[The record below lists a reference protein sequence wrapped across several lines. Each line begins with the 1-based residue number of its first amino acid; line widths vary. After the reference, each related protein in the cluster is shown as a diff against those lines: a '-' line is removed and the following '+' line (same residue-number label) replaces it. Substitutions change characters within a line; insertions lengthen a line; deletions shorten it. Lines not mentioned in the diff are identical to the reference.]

1 MSERAALSA
10 RAIPFM
16 ELSNGTDTSLTAPPP
31 PLPHYL
37 NAEGRAMARFAVEG
51 NAVITGGAGTLALA
65 AARAL
70 LEHGLANVFLFDL
83 RSTFDA
89 SDDAIQALHNDF
101 PSSKVIIETV
111 DVTDAENVDRAFA
124 AVATRGSIDIL
135 LCFAGVVGCLH
146 AIEMTPEQW
155 RRTIDINTTGSFLCA
170 QAAAKQMQ
178 HQGTGGSI
186 VFTASISGHRV
197 NFPQPQAAYNVSKAA
212 VIAMKDS
219 LAAEWAR
226 YGIRVNSISPG
237 YMDTVLNEGA
247 GLEEARNIW
256 AMFLLQRDSSS
267 NARLSCGIMLPDLS
281 LSHDSSSGTPQPQFP
296 SFSAFQRLPTELR
309 ILICKNAVT
318 SSKPIDLSKRVNQRL
333 PEVTRVSKFFHTEGN
348 KFYYREN
355 VFLLPLP
362 SRLTHEENLHLDQ
375 WLCNPA
381 NTELCKKMS
390 EIVVQV
396 SLPPDRSSLAN
407 LILLATHFQDKSSK
421 EARKTL
427 KLQSFITVPAELE
440 PIMPTPPVATE
451 IESRISEAFWNVF
464 DGSLHD
470 LARGTYK
477 IDWVDEE
484 EMEMNAGV
492 PLLERSVALGR
503 ICEELWLA
511 IMSVWASDS

>member
-16 ELSNGTDTSLTAPPP
+16 ELSNGTDTSATAPPP

-70 LEHGLANVFLFDL
+70 LEHGLANLFLFDL
-83 RSTFDA
+83 RSTFDT
-89 SDDAIQALHNDF
+89 SDEAIEALHNDF
-101 PSSKVIIETV
+101 PSAKIIIEPV
-111 DVTDAENVDRAFA
+111 DVTDAENVNRAFTA
-124 AVATRGSIDIL
+124 AAARGSIDIL

-170 QAAAKQMQ
+170 QAAAQQMQ

-256 AMFLLQRDSSS
+256 ANTLQ
-267 NARLSCGIMLPDLS
+267 PS
-281 LSHDSSSGTPQPQFP
+281 LS
-296 SFSAFQRLPTELR
+296 SFSAFQKLATELQ
-309 ILICKNAVT
+309 IHICKNAVT
-318 SSKPIDLSKRVNQRL
+318 SSEPINLSKRVNQRL
-333 PEVTRVSKFFHTEGN
+333 PEVTHVSKFFYTECS

-362 SRLTHEENLHLDQ
+362 SRLNREENLHLDQ
-375 WLCNPA
+375 WLCNSA
-381 NTELCKKMS
+381 TTDLCKKMNK
-390 EIVVQV
+390 IVVQV
-396 SLPPDRSSLAN
+396 SLPPDRSSLVN
-407 LILLATHFQDKSSK
+407 LILLATHFHHVSSK
-421 EARKTL
+421 EARRII
-427 KLQSFITVPAELE
+427 KLQPFITVPAELE
-440 PIMPTPPVATE
+440 PIMPVPAVATE
-451 IESRISEAFWNVF
+451 LEARVSKAFWNVF

-470 LARGTYK
+470 FARGTHK

-511 IMSVWASDS
+511 IMSVWAPDS